1 MSTLWRIAGML
12 ALATGLIMLINSC
25 SGDSTA
31 AVVQA
36 ADQAQVARMAA
47 PRQSNTSLISPRLLI
62 EQGETSS
69 AIAGLQPNFD
79 ARPLQL
85 QDGPSLE
92 VETSVTG

>member
-25 SGDSTA
+25 SGESAA
-31 AVVQA
+31 AVFHSA
-36 ADQAQVARMAA
+36 GLAQVVSVTA
-47 PRQSNTSLISPRLLI
+47 PAQSDPFLNPPRLLSK
-62 EQGETSS
+62 QGGASS
-69 AIAGLQPNFD
+69 AVAGLQPNFD

-92 VETSVTG
+92 VETLVIG